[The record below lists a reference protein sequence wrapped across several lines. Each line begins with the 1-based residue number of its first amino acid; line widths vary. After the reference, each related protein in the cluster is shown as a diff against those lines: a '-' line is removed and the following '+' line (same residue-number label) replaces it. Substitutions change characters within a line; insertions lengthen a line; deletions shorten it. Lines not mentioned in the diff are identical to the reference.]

1 MRAVDTHRLTKGTA
15 RVIAALILL
24 TLSVAP
30 VLAEGA
36 RAPLGDMP
44 NVVPTLPDTG
54 IQAPDLSTD
63 QAPAPAVVDDHHL
76 QSAPADHAT
85 TATEHTGDHGS
96 GGLPQ
101 FDATWFP
108 SQLFWLA
115 VTFFLMYRFFARTA
129 LPRIADTMAARAGQ
143 IQGDITSAEQI
154 AEQAKNIRTS
164 YEREMMRA
172 KDKAGEAIR
181 DVDAKIKIKSA
192 DMLYAYR
199 TKLTMETTRAMDDLS
214 REKARLVSDMHALAA
229 DMTARAASQ
238 ILDQSVDVDQAAR
251 VIEQIDPTR
260 RAA

>member
-1 MRAVDTHRLTKGTA
+1 MIVALVLVALSAAPAFAESA
-15 RVIAALILL
+15 RV
-24 TLSVAP
+24 
-30 VLAEGA
+30 
-36 RAPLGDMP
+36 PLGDMP

-54 IQAPDLSTD
+54 VQAPDLSTD
-63 QAPAPAVVDDHHL
+63 QAPASAVMDDHL
-76 QSAPADHAT
+76 QSAPADHAST
-85 TATEHTGDHGS
+85 TTEHTANHGS

-115 VTFFLMYRFFARTA
+115 ITFFLMYRFFARTA

-143 IQGDITSAEQI
+143 IQGDITSAEKI
-154 AEQAKNIRTS
+154 AEQAKTIRAS
-164 YEREMMRA
+164 YERDMMRA

-181 DVDAKIKIKSA
+181 EVDAKIKLKSA

-199 TKLTMETTRAMDDLS
+199 TKLTMETTRAMDDLN
-214 REKARLVSDMHALAA
+214 REKSRLVSDMHALAA
-229 DMTARAASQ
+229 DMTAHATSQ
-238 ILDQSVDVDQAAR
+238 ILDQSVDIDQAAR

>member
-1 MRAVDTHRLTKGTA
+1 MRVVDTYGLAKGTA
-15 RVIAALILL
+15 CVIVALILL
-24 TLSVAP
+24 TTSFAP
-30 VLAEGA
+30 AFAEGA
-36 RAPLGDMP
+36 RVPLGDMP

-54 IQAPDLSTD
+54 VQAPDVSTD
-63 QAPAPAVVDDHHL
+63 HAPVPAVVDDHHL

-181 DVDAKIKIKSA
+181 EVDAKIKLKSA
-192 DMLYAYR
+192 DMLYSYR
-199 TKLTMETTRAMDDLS
+199 TKLTMETTRAMDDLN
-214 REKARLVSDMHALAA
+214 REKVRLVSDMHALAA